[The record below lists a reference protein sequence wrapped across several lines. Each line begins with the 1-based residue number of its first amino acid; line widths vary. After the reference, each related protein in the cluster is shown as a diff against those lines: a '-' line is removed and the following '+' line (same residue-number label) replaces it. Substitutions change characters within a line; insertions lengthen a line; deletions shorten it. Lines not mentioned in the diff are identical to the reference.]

1 VPGRAAAFGELLD
14 DLGAECG
21 QVVGIAA
28 GHQAQV
34 GHHFLVDPGAACVAD
49 VSGGSRFGPD
59 AAKVS
64 GMQARRTEAETI
76 WLWLWRW
83 LFD

>member
-1 VPGRAAAFGELLD
+1 LTGARVRLPSIVPAQQAAA
-14 DLGAECG
+14 A
-21 QVVGIAA
+21 QT
-28 GHQAQV
+28 QV